1 MRHLLP
7 IIALLALG
15 VSACSTTGTKTS
27 SRHSKFNQYQAESD
41 GAHKVRAWRSADRFA
56 LGGD

>member
-1 MRHLLP
+1 MRRILP
-7 IIALLALG
+7 LFALLALG
-15 VSACSTTGTKTS
+15 VTACSTTGPRTA
-27 SRHSKFNQYQAESD
+27 SRHGKFQQYQAESE